1 MSLLVDTSVW
11 SLGLRRD
18 APSDGPQVRGLR
30 DALAG
35 GDIVATTGVI
45 LQEVLQGVAPSRIR
59 EQITETFASLE
70 YIAPSR
76 EDHVAA
82 AGVRDTLR
90 AAGVQVGTIDALI
103 AQLAVAGGHT
113 LLTTDKDFQF
123 AARHVDLR
131 LWTAPTDGLGET
143 R

>member
-11 SLGLRRD
+11 SLALRRD
-18 APSDGPQVRGLR
+18 SPLDAPEVRALR

-45 LQEVLQGVAPSRIR
+45 LQEVLQGVIPARVR

-70 YIAPSR
+70 YVTPSR

-82 AGVRDTLR
+82 ATVRNTLR
-90 AAGVQVGTIDALI
+90 AAGVQVGTIDALVV
-103 AQLAVAGGHT
+103 QLTVARGHT
-113 LLTTDKDFQF
+113 LLSTDKDFQF

-131 LWTAPTDGLGET
+131 LWAAPV
-143 R
+143 